1 MSLLASL
8 YFKYKRYRKSIRRV
22 RKSLKEKGDGG
33 CCKYYL
39 LCGLLETFLGH
50 LVCCCHGCRVRE
62 KSKQSKNSNESI
74 IQNRIDLVNNEANA
88 TTPTILGSMK
98 KNYFNYRLITST
110 TATIMEVIVTL
121 LNVGIIHIANGKV
134 YSKTS
139 VVSARTELHRT
150 KQYHERK
157 A

>member
-22 RKSLKEKGDGG
+22 RKSLKEKGDGDY
-33 CCKYYL
+33 CKYYL

-98 KNYFNYRLITST
+98 KNYFNYRYNHQHYCYDNGST
-110 TATIMEVIVTL
+110 CNPSECWHYSYCKWKGL
-121 LNVGIIHIANGKV
+121 LKIQCCIC
-134 YSKTS
+134 
-139 VVSARTELHRT
+139 
-150 KQYHERK
+150 
-157 A
+157 